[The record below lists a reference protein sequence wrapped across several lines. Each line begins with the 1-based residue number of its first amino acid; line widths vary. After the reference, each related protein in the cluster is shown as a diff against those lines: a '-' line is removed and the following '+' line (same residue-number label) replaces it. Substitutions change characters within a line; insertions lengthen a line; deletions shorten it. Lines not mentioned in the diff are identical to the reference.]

1 MKKLFLALL
10 AIAFIVTP
18 AMAVEQNWTINFE
31 LANPDAADHINIKYA
46 AYSADFT
53 APQFMNRSD
62 LQIIPNIPATSPQ
75 NFTVDFP
82 VGTTYAIF
90 GEIVNEGGDIDYFM
104 REKDG
109 ILSPVVWRAPTV
121 GEIGEAVYEDVTPVP
136 VTGGGVINIITI
148 NNNGN

>member
-1 MKKLFLALL
+1 MKKLFFALL

-46 AYSADFT
+46 PYTTDFT
-53 APQFMNRSD
+53 APQFMVRSD
-62 LQIIPNIPATSPQ
+62 LQTITIPKTSPQ
-75 NFTVDFP
+75 SFTVDFP
-82 VGTTYAIF
+82 EGTTYAIF
-90 GEIVNEGGDIDYFM
+90 GEIVNSGGDLDYFM